1 MLETLSLKN
10 VLCLD
15 IETVPQYSNYDLC
28 PDELK
33 TLWKRKALQLRKT
46 EENTD
51 EILYERAGI
60 YAEFGKIIC
69 ISIGVFS
76 DKWKR
81 NFMLQSFFDDDE
93 FKLLRSFKNYLDKL
107 SPTTILCG
115 HNGKEFDFPYI
126 SRRMIINGIG
136 LPDLLNLH
144 GKKPWEIQHIDTLE
158 LWKFG
163 DYKNY
168 TPLNLL
174 AFILNIKSPK
184 DDIDGSMV
192 ADVYYKEMNLL
203 RIVEYCQKDVV
214 TVMQV
219 LLRLR
224 QEELLSESEIQFYE

>member
-1 MLETLSLKN
+1 MLETVSLKN

-28 PDELK
+28 PNELK

-46 EENTD
+46 EEDTD

-69 ISIGVFS
+69 ISIGIFS

-81 NFMLQSFFDDDE
+81 NFILQSFFDDDE
-93 FKLLRSFKNYLDKL
+93 FKLLRSFKNFLDEL
-107 SPTTILCG
+107 SPATILCG

-144 GKKPWEIQHIDTLE
+144 GKKPWEIQHLDTLE

-168 TPLNLL
+168 TPQIGR
-174 AFILNIKSPK
+174 AH
-184 DDIDGSMV
+184 V
-192 ADVYYKEMNLL
+192 
-203 RIVEYCQKDVV
+203 
-214 TVMQV
+214 
-219 LLRLR
+219 
-224 QEELLSESEIQFYE
+224 